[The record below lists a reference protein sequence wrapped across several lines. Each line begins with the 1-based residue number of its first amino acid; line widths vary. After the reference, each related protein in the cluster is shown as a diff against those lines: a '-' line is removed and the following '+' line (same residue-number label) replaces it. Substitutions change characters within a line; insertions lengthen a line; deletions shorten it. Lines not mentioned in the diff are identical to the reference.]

1 MNKSELIN
9 LVAEKNGLDKIEA
22 GLAVETIFE
31 AIQKAVA
38 QEGEANFVGFG
49 SFKAVERAERIGR
62 NPSTG
67 EEILIEASVVPKF
80 TPGATFKK
88 AVADK

>member
-9 LVAEKNGLDKIEA
+9 LVADKNGLDKIEA

-38 QEGEANFVGFG
+38 QEGA
-49 SFKAVERAERIGR
+49 AQRA
-62 NPSTG
+62 
-67 EEILIEASVVPKF
+67 
-80 TPGATFKK
+80 
-88 AVADK
+88 